1 MTQLAQVLAA
11 ASDMEESD
19 KQVAAAIV
27 KSLAMG
33 LFAMQ
38 VSGLI
43 KFPAGDLMIGEI
55 ESKVDMVAAAFMQR
69 LIESK
74 PS

>member
-11 ASDMEESD
+11 ANNMEESD
-19 KQVAAAIV
+19 KQVAAAVV

-38 VSGLI
+38 VSGLV
-43 KFPAGDLMIGEI
+43 KFPAGDLMIGEL
-55 ESKVDMVAAAFMQR
+55 ESKVDMVAAAFMQK

>member
-1 MTQLAQVLAA
+1 MTQLADVLAQA
-11 ASDMEESD
+11 RDMEESD
-19 KQVAAAIV
+19 KVMAAAVV

-43 KFPAGDLMIGEI
+43 KFPAGDLMIGEL
-55 ESKVDMVAAAFMQR
+55 ESKVDMVAAAFMQK

>member
-11 ASDMEESD
+11 ANDMEESD

>member
-11 ASDMEESD
+11 ANNMEESD
-19 KQVAAAIV
+19 KQVAAAVV

-38 VSGLI
+38 VSGLV
-43 KFPAGDLMIGEI
+43 KFPAGDLMIGEL
-55 ESKVDMVAAAFMQR
+55 ESKVDMVAAAFMQK
-69 LIESK
+69 LTESK

>member
-1 MTQLAQVLAA
+1 MTQLADVLAQA
-11 ASDMEESD
+11 KDMEESD
-19 KQVAAAIV
+19 KVMAAAVV

-55 ESKVDMVAAAFMQR
+55 ESKVDMVAAAFMQK

>member
-1 MTQLAQVLAA
+1 MTQTEKAMRD
-11 ASDMEESD
+11 SNEFKDMD
-19 KQVAAAIV
+19 VVMAVAVV
-27 KSLAMG
+27 KSLAMS
-33 LFAMQ
+33 LFAAQ

-55 ESKVDMVAAAFMQR
+55 ESKIDLVAATFIQR

>member
-1 MTQLAQVLAA
+1 MTQLADVLAQA
-11 ASDMEESD
+11 KDMEESD
-19 KQVAAAIV
+19 KVMAAAVV

>member
-1 MTQLAQVLAA
+1 MTQFEQVLKD
-11 ASDMEESD
+11 SGQLEESD
-19 KQVAAAIV
+19 VVVAAAVV

-33 LFAMQ
+33 LFAAQ
-38 VSGLI
+38 CAGLI
-43 KFPAGDLMIGEI
+43 KFPAGDFTIGEL
-55 ESKVDMVAAAFMQR
+55 ESSVDMVAAAFMQK

>member
-1 MTQLAQVLAA
+1 MTQFEQVLKESGAMEND
-11 ASDMEESD
+11 DMV
-19 KQVAAAIV
+19 VAAAIV

-43 KFPAGDLMIGEI
+43 KFPAGDLMIGEL
-55 ESKVDMVAAAFMQR
+55 ESKVDMVAAAFMQK

>member
-11 ASDMEESD
+11 ANDMEESD

-38 VSGLI
+38 VSGLV

-55 ESKVDMVAAAFMQR
+55 ESKVDMVAAAFMQK

>member
-1 MTQLAQVLAA
+1 MSQLSEVLAA
-11 ASDMEESD
+11 ANDMEESD
-19 KQVAAAIV
+19 KQMAAAVV

-55 ESKVDMVAAAFMQR
+55 ESKVDIVASAFMQK

-74 PS
+74 PC

>member
-1 MTQLAQVLAA
+1 MTQTEKAMRDSNEFKDMDVVMAA
-11 ASDMEESD
+11 A
-19 KQVAAAIV
+19 VV
-27 KSLAMG
+27 KSLAMS
-33 LFAMQ
+33 LFAAQ

-55 ESKVDMVAAAFMQR
+55 ESKIDLVAAAFIQR